1 MKHIFFVFLCIF
13 GFNVVH
19 ADENAYYAVYRNAE
33 YLYPIEKEFIVMLK
47 PTNPDDL
54 RSAGY
59 IKVSVT
65 IIMSDKSAA
74 KELDAKTDIIRSVVI
89 DTISGFVKTDLSG
102 QSGKTKLAMS
112 LTASIN
118 AILSDSSIAG
128 ITFPDLVI
136 QP

>member
-1 MKHIFFVFLCIF
+1 MKYIFFTLLCIF
-13 GFNVVH
+13 SFSVTH

-33 YLYPIEKEFIVMLK
+33 SSYPLEKEFIVMLK

-59 IKVSVT
+59 IKLSVT
-65 IIMSDKSAA
+65 ILMNDKSAT
-74 KELDAKTDIIRSVVI
+74 KELDAKIDIVRSVVI
-89 DTISGFVKTDLSG
+89 DTVSGFVKTDLQG
-102 QSGKTKLAMS
+102 QSGKEKLAMA

-118 AILSDSSIAG
+118 AILSDSSITG
-128 ITFPDLVI
+128 IAFPDFVI